1 MTEASQPEAMS
12 RSNAYRLWVLALV
25 FLMMTSNY
33 IDRSIVN
40 ILAQP
45 IKEEFHLSDLQVG
58 LLGGFAFALLYMFM
72 GIPIAR
78 LAERRNRVNIV
89 TAAITV
95 WSLMTA
101 LCGLATSYWQLLLF
115 RVGVGVGEAGASPP
129 SQSLIADYFPP
140 EKRASALAI
149 HSFGIPIGT
158 LGGAVLG
165 GLIAQEYGWRVAFTM
180 VGAPGLLLALLF
192 RLTVAE
198 PKRGAQDTAQV
209 RARLETVAAPT
220 LLSGAAQLFRRPT
233 FVAICVG
240 MALTQFGLQGIGI
253 FKAAL
258 ILRRFDVSLAEVGL
272 ILGLVTGAGAGI
284 GTLIGGFLSDAV
296 ARWDRRWYVWL
307 PALGLVVTGPFYAV
321 ALVQPTWHLTA
332 LFLLLPGATSL
343 IFVAPILATV
353 QNLAEPRM
361 RATATAL
368 LTLVGTLFGL
378 ALGPVV
384 AGVISDRLAGRAFG
398 DAAVFADVCPG
409 GVALASAEAAVK
421 ASCRAASAAG
431 IQHSSLFFCGFF
443 FLAAIAFLVPA
454 RSIRRDLLYQPPLSS
469 TAAGPLS

>member
-1 MTEASQPEAMS
+1 MHAGWAH
-12 RSNAYRLWVLALV
+12 AALKV
-25 FLMMTSNY
+25 ARCAGNHGGPLFKCRAIPSTSTATVGQ
-33 IDRSIVN
+33 DRS
-40 ILAQP
+40 
-45 IKEEFHLSDLQVG
+45 
-58 LLGGFAFALLYMFM
+58 
-72 GIPIAR
+72 AR
-78 LAERRNRVNIV
+78 I
-89 TAAITV
+89 
-95 WSLMTA
+95 
-101 LCGLATSYWQLLLF
+101 
-115 RVGVGVGEAGASPP
+115 
-129 SQSLIADYFPP
+129 SQNLHNP
-140 EKRASALAI
+140 
-149 HSFGIPIGT
+149 
-158 LGGAVLG
+158 
-165 GLIAQEYGWRVAFTM
+165 FT
-180 VGAPGLLLALLF
+180 
-192 RLTVAE
+192 
-198 PKRGAQDTAQV
+198 RG
-209 RARLETVAAPT
+209 
-220 LLSGAAQLFRRPT
+220 
-233 FVAICVG
+233 
-240 MALTQFGLQGIGI
+240 
-253 FKAAL
+253 
-258 ILRRFDVSLAEVGL
+258 
-272 ILGLVTGAGAGI
+272 LGLVTGAGAGI

-307 PALGLVVTGPFYAV
+307 PALGLVVTGPFYAL

-443 FLAAIAFLVPA
+443 FLAAIAFLVAA
-454 RSIRRDLLYQPPLSS
+454 RSIRRDLLEVAS
-469 TAAGPLS
+469 GR